1 VLSAAAPIPWR
12 SIEVE
17 EILTD
22 KQINSKTVAKAVN
35 VVMKNAQP
43 LEKNGYKIP
52 LFKGILEEEL
62 LAIV

>member
-1 VLSAAAPIPWR
+1 MRTGSVSN
-12 SIEVE
+12 S
-17 EILTD
+17 LTY
-22 KQINSKTVAKAVN
+22 SVN

-52 LFKGILEEEL
+52 LFKGILEEKL